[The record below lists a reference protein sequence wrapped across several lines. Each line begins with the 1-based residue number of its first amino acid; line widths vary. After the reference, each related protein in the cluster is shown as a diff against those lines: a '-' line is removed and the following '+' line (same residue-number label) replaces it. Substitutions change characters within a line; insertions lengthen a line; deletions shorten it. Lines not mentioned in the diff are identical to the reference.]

1 MPVHYMA
8 IEADLAPRAPHP
20 SLAASLLLNLRSH
33 AS

>member
-8 IEADLAPRAPHP
+8 GEADLAPRAPHP
-20 SLAASLLLNLRSH
+20 SLAVGFLLILHSH

>member
-8 IEADLAPRAPHP
+8 GEADPPPRAPHP
-20 SLAASLLLNLRSH
+20 SLAVGLLLILRSH